1 MIWHSKKSFV
11 FVVFELHIQHQV
23 ILRGKIAS
31 WLFSSP
37 TSEHNRTHLELFW
50 GNSFFSC
57 SYKYFS
63 SKFPFS
69 EGSFQFTSS
78 LSFRAQLRQS
88 LEDFCTLKNWQ
99 IWDTNRDAS
108 ECRFAVALRQ
118 RYVETALSY
127 CDWWCHEPENRGW
140 PAKDMRSLR
149 KLME

>member
-1 MIWHSKKSFV
+1 MTFKKVFCLCSIWAPHTTSSDFAGKNSKLTFFITHFRAQS
-11 FVVFELHIQHQV
+11 HT
-23 ILRGKIAS
+23 LRIVLRK
-31 WLFSSP
+31 F
-37 TSEHNRTHLELFW
+37 F
-50 GNSFFSC
+50 FFSC

-69 EGSFQFTSS
+69 KGSFRFTSS
-78 LSFRAQLRQS
+78 LSFRAQLQQS